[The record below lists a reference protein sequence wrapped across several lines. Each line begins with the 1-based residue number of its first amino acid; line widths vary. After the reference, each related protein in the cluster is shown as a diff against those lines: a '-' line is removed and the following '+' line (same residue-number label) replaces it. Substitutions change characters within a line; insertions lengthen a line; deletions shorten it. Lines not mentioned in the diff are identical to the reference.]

1 MTKKI
6 FFDARYIRID
16 HHDGISRF
24 SAGLAKELH
33 ALTDI
38 TVLIHDLR
46 QLQQLPEG
54 IKFARISAPTS
65 ALEPL
70 VALQIN
76 KLSPDIVFTP
86 MQTMGSF
93 GRKYK
98 LVLTIHD
105 LIYYRH
111 PAPPPAFNAVI
122 RLLWRLYHLS
132 FAPQRLLLNRADHV
146 VTVSETTKQ
155 LIADHKL
162 TKLPVEVIYNAADE
176 NYADAARAK
185 PKTKNLVYMGSFMD
199 YKNVETLVRGMQFLP
214 EFNLQLLSR
223 ISDARKH
230 ELAAKIPV
238 SGGTVE
244 FLNGVSEDQYHDLL
258 NQSFALVSASL
269 DEGFGIPLVEAMN
282 RAIPV
287 VVSDIEIFREVAGKA
302 GTFFEAS
309 SEQGFAAAIES
320 LSTAEWKQKSFESLD
335 RAKSFSWKISAKKL
349 LKLLNRV

>member
-1 MTKKI
+1 MSKKI

-24 SAGLAKELH
+24 SAGLARELN
-33 ALTDI
+33 AVADI

-54 IKFARISAPTS
+54 IKFAKISAPTS

-76 KLSPDIVFTP
+76 RLGPDVVFSP

-93 GRKYK
+93 GRNYK

-132 FAPQRLLLNRADHV
+132 FVPQRLLLNRADYV

-155 LIADHKL
+155 LIAKHRL
-162 TKLPVEVIYNAADE
+162 TRLPVEVIYNAADE
-176 NYADAARAK
+176 SFAETPLVK

-199 YKNVETLVRGMQFLP
+199 YKNVETLVRGMEHLP
-214 EFNLQLLSR
+214 DFNLQLLSR
-223 ISDARKH
+223 IAEHRKQ
-230 ELAAKIPV
+230 ELASLIPAK
-238 SGGTVE
+238 GGTVE
-244 FLNGVSEDQYHDLL
+244 FLNGVTEEQYHDLL

-269 DEGFGIPLVEAMN
+269 DEGFGIPLVEAMT

-287 VVSDIEIFREVAGKA
+287 VISDIGIFEEVAGNA
-302 GTFFEAS
+302 GSYFEATS
-309 SEQGFAAAIES
+309 PKGFADAVSALDS
-320 LSTAEWKQKSFESLD
+320 SEWKQKSKLSLV
-335 RAKSFSWKISAKKL
+335 RAKDFSWQNSAKKL
-349 LKLLNRV
+349 LKLLNRI